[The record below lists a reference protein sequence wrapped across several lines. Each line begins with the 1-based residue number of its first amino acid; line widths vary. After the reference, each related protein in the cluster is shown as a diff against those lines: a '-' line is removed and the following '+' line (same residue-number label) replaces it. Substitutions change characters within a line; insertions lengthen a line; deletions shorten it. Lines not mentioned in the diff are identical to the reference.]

1 MTNGRGHWMC
11 RASFRS
17 LARLRRENVRA
28 EHGLAP
34 TKRCNHG
41 NERRFWWMSVHVL
54 SVAVLLCAPPV
65 FPGAVGA
72 VTEVVDEIVAVVE
85 GTPILRSDLR
95 ALRATLAQ
103 QGESDLSD
111 DALVERRI
119 NDLLMTAWADRNHV
133 TIDDKQIDA
142 TVQNVAEQNGM
153 SVEELYEAVRAQGLS
168 RVAYREMLRTQLLR
182 MQIVQREIEPGI
194 SIDDAD
200 LIAWM
205 REHPDRYGL
214 EPVVAVRVGPSQ
226 QLVEVPWST
235 LDPAVQQ
242 WIAGNP
248 QPGAVTEIAR
258 DGVPTQITFV
268 RLRQADL
275 PPLEQ
280 VREQVY
286 AEVRRD
292 RIERAF
298 AQWLGQMRA
307 NAWIE
312 RR

>member
-1 MTNGRGHWMC
+1 M
-11 RASFRS
+11 
-17 LARLRRENVRA
+17 
-28 EHGLAP
+28 
-34 TKRCNHG
+34 
-41 NERRFWWMSVHVL
+41 
-54 SVAVLLCAPPV
+54 LCAPPV

-103 QGESDLSD
+103 QGDADLAD
-111 DALVERRI
+111 DALVEQRI

-133 TIDDKQIDA
+133 SIDDKQIDA

-214 EPVVAVRVGPSQ
+214 EPVIAVRVGPSQ
-226 QLVEVPWST
+226 ELVEVPWST
-235 LDPAVQQ
+235 LDPEVQQ

-268 RLRQADL
+268 GLRQADL

-286 AEVRRD
+286 
-292 RIERAF
+292 
-298 AQWLGQMRA
+298 
-307 NAWIE
+307 
-312 RR
+312 